1 MLEMQK
7 ERIIYRI
14 VGKVQKKKK
23 KSRSLMDYLWI
34 MDWFLL
40 SLFPNVLKS
49 FLFKEISIT
58 DALGPKA
65 RKE

>member
-1 MLEMQK
+1 
-7 ERIIYRI
+7 
-14 VGKVQKKKK
+14 
-23 KSRSLMDYLWI
+23 MDYLWI
-34 MDWFLL
+34 MDCFLL